1 MFASTAPFRQA
12 FLAHFPERPFSI
24 RFWDGT
30 SIPSTTGGGPTFD
43 IRSPRAFA
51 YALSAPGQLGL
62 GRAYVA
68 GEIVPDE
75 MDATLD
81 VVGTWKPPAIDRK
94 AQAQLAFAAAR
105 ASGLQKPPPVPAAE
119 LKPAGRRHSIVR
131 DQRAVRHH
139 YDVSNEFFAHFLD
152 ESMTY
157 SCAVW
162 DRGATTLEEAQFEK
176 LDMVCRKLDLKPGDY
191 VLDVGSG
198 WGSFA
203 RHAAREYGARV
214 LGITLSPPQAELARQ
229 RTAEAGL
236 SDRIEFQVR
245 DYRDLPAEEFDAVSS
260 IGMVEHVGSR
270 NIDAYL
276 ANLHAIL
283 KPGGRLLNHGIARVR
298 HGDPEAG
305 PFSERYVFPDGAP
318 LHLSR
323 VILAMERARYVIDN
337 VEGLHGQYEKTL
349 QAWVDNL
356 ESDLPRAIE
365 LAGEERVRVWRL
377 YLRAARNGFAT
388 RFLSTFQVRAHK
400 PVE

>member
-1 MFASTAPFRQA
+1 MFARTAPFRQV
-12 FLAHFPERPFSI
+12 LEEQFPERPFTI
-24 RFWDGT
+24 TFWDGT
-30 SIPSTTGGGPTFD
+30 SLPSTTGDGPVFD
-43 IRSPRAFA
+43 VRSPRALA
-51 YALSAPGQLGL
+51 YALSAPGQLGV
-62 GRAYVA
+62 GRAYVT
-68 GEIVPDE
+68 GEIVPSD
-75 MDATLD
+75 MDAAIAI
-81 VVGTWKPPAIDRK
+81 VANWKPPAIDRK
-94 AQAQLAFAAAR
+94 AQAKLALAAVQA
-105 ASGLQKPPPVPAAE
+105 AGIQKPPPIPDAE
-119 LKPAGRRHSIVR
+119 LRPAGRRHSLAR

-214 LGITLSPPQAELARQ
+214 LGITLSPPQAELARK
-229 RTAEAGL
+229 RAEEAGL
-236 SDRIEFQVR
+236 ADKVEFQVR

-270 NIDAYL
+270 NIDAYM
-276 ANLHAIL
+276 ANLFAIL
-283 KPGGRLLNHGIARVR
+283 KPGGRLLNHGIARMR

-305 PFSERYVFPDGAP
+305 QFSERYVFPDGAP

-323 VILAMERARYVIDN
+323 VLLALERSQYVVDH
-337 VEGLHGQYEKTL
+337 VEGLHGQYELTL
-349 QAWVDNL
+349 AEWTRRL
-356 ESDLPRAIE
+356 ESDLDRARE
-365 LAGEERVRVWRL
+365 LVGAERLRVWQL
-377 YLRAARNGFAT
+377 YLRAARNGFET
-388 RFLSTFQVRAHK
+388 RFMSTFQVRAHK
-400 PVE
+400 PD

>member
-1 MFASTAPFRQA
+1 MFANTEPFRRL
-12 FLAHFPERPFSI
+12 FLEVFPDRPFAVT
-24 RFWDGT
+24 FWDGT
-30 SIPSTTGGGPTFD
+30 SLPSTTGDGPTFEV
-43 IRSPRAFA
+43 RSPRAVA

-68 GEIVPDE
+68 GDLIPSD
-75 MDATLD
+75 MDQTLD
-81 VVGTWKPPAIDRK
+81 VVNTWTPPPVDRRM
-94 AQAQLAFAAAR
+94 QVRLALAAAR
-105 ASGLQKPPPVPAAE
+105 AAGIQKPPPVPSAE
-119 LKPAGRRHSIVR
+119 LRPAGRRHSIAR

-139 YDVSNEFFAHFLD
+139 YDVSNDFFARFLD
-152 ESMTY
+152 DSMTY

-162 DRGATTLEEAQFEK
+162 DRGATTLEEAQFCK

-214 LGITLSPPQAELARQ
+214 LGVTLSPPQAELARKL
-229 RTAEAGL
+229 ADEAGL
-236 SDRIEFQVR
+236 ADKLEFQVR

-270 NIDAYL
+270 NIDAYM
-276 ANLHAIL
+276 ANLMTVL
-283 KPGGRLLNHGIARVR
+283 KPGGRLLNHGIARMR

-305 PFSERYVFPDGAP
+305 QFSERYVFPDGAP

-323 VILAMERARYVIDN
+323 VITAMERARYVIDN
-337 VEGLHGQYEKTL
+337 VEGLHGQYERTL
-349 QAWVDNL
+349 QAWIDNL

-365 LAGEERVRVWRL
+365 LAGEERVRVWQL
-377 YLRAARNGFAT
+377 YLRAARNGFQT
-388 RFLSTFQVRAHK
+388 RFMTVYQVRAHK
-400 PVE
+400 PA

>member
-1 MFASTAPFRQA
+1 MLARTEPFRQA
-12 FLAHFPERPFSI
+12 FLTHFPERPFAV

-30 SIPSTTGGGPTFD
+30 SIPSTTGDGPTFD

-68 GEIVPDE
+68 GEIVPDD

-81 VVGTWKPPAIDRK
+81 IVSSWKPPAIDRK
-94 AQAQLAFAAAR
+94 AQLALALAAAR
-105 ASGLQKPPPVPAAE
+105 AAGVQKPPPVPSAE
-119 LKPAGRRHSIVR
+119 LRPSGRRHSIAR

-139 YDVSNEFFAHFLD
+139 YDVSNEFFALFLD
-152 ESMTY
+152 DSMTY

-176 LDMVCRKLDLKPGDY
+176 LDMVCRKLALKSGDY

-214 LGITLSPPQAELARQ
+214 LGITLSPPQAELAR
-229 RTAEAGL
+229 RKALEAGL
-236 SDRIEFQVR
+236 ADRIEFQVR
-245 DYRDLPAEEFDAVSS
+245 DYRDLPADEFDAISS

-270 NIDAYL
+270 NIDAYM
-276 ANLHAIL
+276 ANLYAIL

-305 PFSERYVFPDGAP
+305 QFSERYVFPDGAP

-323 VILAMERARYVIDN
+323 VIMAMENARYVIDN
-337 VEGLHGQYEKTL
+337 VEGLHGNYEKTL
-349 QAWVDNL
+349 AAWTRNL

-365 LAGEERVRVWRL
+365 LAGEERVRVWQL
-377 YLRAARNGFAT
+377 YLRAARNGFET

-400 PVE
+400 PE

>member
-1 MFASTAPFRQA
+1 MLARTEPFRQA
-12 FLAHFPERPFSI
+12 FLAHFPERPFTV

-30 SIPSTTGGGPTFD
+30 SIPSTTGEGPTFD

-62 GRAYVA
+62 GRAYVT
-68 GEIVPDE
+68 GEIVPDD

-81 VVGTWKPPAIDRK
+81 IVSTWKPPAIDRK
-94 AQAQLAFAAAR
+94 AQAQLALAAAR
-105 ASGLQKPPPVPAAE
+105 ASGIQKPPPVPAAE
-119 LKPAGRRHSIVR
+119 LRPAGRRHSIAR

-152 ESMTY
+152 DSMTY

-162 DRGATTLEEAQFEK
+162 DRGATTLEEAQFCK

-198 WGSFA
+198 WGAFA

-236 SDRIEFQVR
+236 SDKIEFQVR

-270 NIDAYL
+270 NIDAYV
-276 ANLHAIL
+276 ANLFSIL

-323 VILAMERARYVIDN
+323 VILAMEKARYVIDN
-337 VEGLHGQYEKTL
+337 VEGLHGNYEKTL
-349 QAWVDNL
+349 AAWTANL

-365 LAGEERVRVWRL
+365 LAGEERVRVWQL
-377 YLRAARNGFAT
+377 YLRAARSGFET
-388 RFLSTFQVRAHK
+388 RFLSTFQVRAHR
-400 PVE
+400 PA

>member
-1 MFASTAPFRQA
+1 MLSRTEPLRQA
-12 FLAHFPERPFSI
+12 LLEHFPERPFTI
-24 RFWDGT
+24 TFWDGT
-30 SIPSTTGGGPTFD
+30 TLPSTDGGGPTFD
-43 IRSPRAFA
+43 VRSPRAFA

-68 GEIVPDE
+68 GEIVPSD
-75 MDATLD
+75 MDQTIAIVANWT
-81 VVGTWKPPAIDRK
+81 PPAIDRK
-94 AQAQLAFAAAR
+94 TQAKLAWAAVQA
-105 ASGLQKPPPVPAAE
+105 AGIQKPPPIPEAE
-119 LKPAGRRHSIVR
+119 LRPAGRRHSIAR

-139 YDVSNEFFAHFLD
+139 YDVSNDFFAHFLD

-162 DRGATTLEEAQFEK
+162 DRGATTLEEAQLEK

-203 RHAAREYGARV
+203 RHAARKYGARV

-229 RTAEAGL
+229 KAAEAGL
-236 SDRIEFQVR
+236 ADKIEFQVR
-245 DYRDLPAEEFDAVSS
+245 DYRDLPADEFDAISS

-270 NIDAYL
+270 NIDAYM
-276 ANLHAIL
+276 ANLFSIL

-305 PFSERYVFPDGAP
+305 QFSERYVFPDGAP

-323 VILAMERARYVIDN
+323 VILAMERSGYVIDN
-337 VEGLHGQYEKTL
+337 VEGLHGQYERTL
-349 QAWVDNL
+349 AEWTRRL
-356 ESDLPRAIE
+356 ESDLDRARE
-365 LAGEERVRVWRL
+365 LVGAERLRVWQL
-377 YLRAARNGFAT
+377 YLRAARNGFET

-400 PVE
+400 PE

>member
-1 MFASTAPFRQA
+1 MLSRTEPFRQA
-12 FLAHFPERPFSI
+12 LLEHFPERPFTI
-24 RFWDGT
+24 TFWDGT
-30 SIPSTTGGGPTFD
+30 TLPSTDGGGPTFD
-43 IRSPRAFA
+43 VRSPRAFA

-62 GRAYVA
+62 GRAYVT
-68 GEIVPDE
+68 GEIVPDD
-75 MDATLD
+75 MDATLEL
-81 VVGTWKPPAIDRK
+81 VSTWTPPAIDRK
-94 AQAQLAFAAAR
+94 AQAQLALAAAR
-105 ASGLQKPPPVPAAE
+105 AAGLQKPPPAPAAE
-119 LKPAGRRHSIVR
+119 LRPAGRRHSIAR

-162 DRGATTLEEAQFEK
+162 DRGAATLEEAQFEK
-176 LDMVCRKLDLKPGDY
+176 LDMVCRKLDLKPGDH
-191 VLDVGSG
+191 VLDVGCG

-203 RHAAREYGARV
+203 QHAAREYGARV
-214 LGITLSPPQAELARQ
+214 LGITLSPPQADLATQ
-229 RTAEAGL
+229 RAAAAGL
-236 SDRIEFQVR
+236 GDKVEFQVR

-323 VILAMERARYVIDN
+323 VILGMERARYVVDD
-337 VEGLHGQYEKTL
+337 VEGLHGQYERTL

-377 YLRAARNGFAT
+377 YLRAARNGFET
-388 RFLSTFQVRAHK
+388 RFMSTFQVRAHK
-400 PVE
+400 PE

>member
-1 MFASTAPFRQA
+1 MLSRTEPFRQA
-12 FLAHFPERPFSI
+12 LLEHFPERPFTI
-24 RFWDGT
+24 TFWDGT
-30 SIPSTTGGGPTFD
+30 TLPSTDGGGPTFD
-43 IRSPRAFA
+43 VRSPRAFA

-68 GEIVPDE
+68 GEIVPSD
-75 MDATLD
+75 MDQTIAIVANWT
-81 VVGTWKPPAIDRK
+81 PPAIDRK
-94 AQAQLAFAAAR
+94 TQAKLAWAAVQA
-105 ASGLQKPPPVPAAE
+105 AGIQKPPPIPEAE
-119 LKPAGRRHSIVR
+119 LRPAGRRHSIAR

-139 YDVSNEFFAHFLD
+139 YDVSNDFFAHFLD

-176 LDMVCRKLDLKPGDY
+176 LDMVCRKLALKPGDY

-203 RHAAREYGARV
+203 RHAARKYGARV

-229 RTAEAGL
+229 KAAEAGL
-236 SDRIEFQVR
+236 ADKIEFQVR
-245 DYRDLPAEEFDAVSS
+245 DYRDLPADEFDAISS

-270 NIDAYL
+270 NIDAYM
-276 ANLHAIL
+276 ANLFSIL

-305 PFSERYVFPDGAP
+305 QFSERYVFPDGAP
-318 LHLSR
+318 LHVSR
-323 VILAMERARYVIDN
+323 VILAMERSGYVIDN
-337 VEGLHGQYEKTL
+337 VEGLHGQYERTL
-349 QAWVDNL
+349 AEWTRRL
-356 ESDLPRAIE
+356 ESDLDRARE
-365 LAGEERVRVWRL
+365 LVGAERLRVWQL
-377 YLRAARNGFAT
+377 YLRAARNGFET

-400 PVE
+400 PE

>member
-1 MFASTAPFRQA
+1 MFARTEPFRQA
-12 FLAHFPERPFSI
+12 LQECFPERPFTI
-24 RFWDGT
+24 TFWDGA
-30 SIPSTTGGGPTFD
+30 IVPSTSGNGPVFE
-43 IRSPRAFA
+43 IRSPRALG

-68 GEIVPDE
+68 GEVVPSD
-75 MDATLD
+75 MDAAMDLVTH
-81 VVGTWKPPAIDRK
+81 WKPPSLDRK
-94 AQAQLAFAAAR
+94 AQARLALAAVR
-105 ASGLQKPPPVPAAE
+105 AAGVQKPPPVPSAE
-119 LKPAGRRHSIVR
+119 LRPAGRRHSIAR

-152 ESMTY
+152 DSMTY

-176 LDMVCRKLDLKPGDY
+176 LDMVCRKLGLTEGDY

-214 LGITLSPPQAELARQ
+214 LGITLSPPQAELARRRAQ
-229 RTAEAGL
+229 EAGL
-236 SDRIEFQVR
+236 ADKVEFQVR
-245 DYRDLPAEEFDAVSS
+245 DYRDLPADEFDAVSS
-260 IGMVEHVGSR
+260 IGMVEHVGNR
-270 NIDAYL
+270 NIDAYM
-276 ANLHAIL
+276 ANLMTVL
-283 KPGGRLLNHGIARVR
+283 KPGGRLLNHGIARAR

-323 VILAMERARYVIDN
+323 VITAIERAGYRIEH
-337 VEGLHGQYEKTL
+337 VEGLHGQYERTL

-356 ESDLPRAIE
+356 ESDLPKAIR
-365 LAGEERVRVWRL
+365 LAGEERVRVWQL
-377 YLRAARNGFAT
+377 YLRAARNGFVT
-388 RFLSTFQVRAHK
+388 RFLTVFQVRATK
-400 PVE
+400 PE

>member
-1 MFASTAPFRQA
+1 MLSRTEPFREA
-12 FLAHFPERPFSI
+12 LLEHFPERPFTI
-24 RFWDGT
+24 TFWDGT
-30 SIPSTTGGGPTFD
+30 TLPSTDGGGPTFD
-43 IRSPRAFA
+43 VRSPRAFA

-68 GEIVPDE
+68 GEIVPSD
-75 MDATLD
+75 MDQTIAI
-81 VVGTWKPPAIDRK
+81 VANWKPPAIDRK
-94 AQAQLAFAAAR
+94 TQAKLAWAAVQA
-105 ASGLQKPPPVPAAE
+105 AGIQKPPPIPEAE
-119 LKPAGRRHSIVR
+119 LRPAGRRHSIAR

-139 YDVSNEFFAHFLD
+139 YDVSNDFFAHFLD

-176 LDMVCRKLDLKPGDY
+176 LDMVCRKLALKPGDY

-203 RHAAREYGARV
+203 RHAARKYGARV

-229 RTAEAGL
+229 KAAEAGL
-236 SDRIEFQVR
+236 ADKIEFQVR
-245 DYRDLPAEEFDAVSS
+245 DYRDLPADEFDAISS

-270 NIDAYL
+270 NIDAYM
-276 ANLHAIL
+276 ANLFSIL

-305 PFSERYVFPDGAP
+305 QFSERYVFPDGAP

-323 VILAMERARYVIDN
+323 VILAMERSGYVIDN
-337 VEGLHGQYEKTL
+337 VEGLHGQYERTL
-349 QAWVDNL
+349 AEWTRRL
-356 ESDLPRAIE
+356 ESDLDRARE
-365 LAGEERVRVWRL
+365 LVGAERLRVWQL
-377 YLRAARNGFAT
+377 YLRAARNGFET

-400 PVE
+400 PE

>member
-1 MFASTAPFRQA
+1 V
-12 FLAHFPERPFSI
+12 
-24 RFWDGT
+24 
-30 SIPSTTGGGPTFD
+30 
-43 IRSPRAFA
+43 
-51 YALSAPGQLGL
+51 

-68 GEIVPDE
+68 GEIVPSD
-75 MDATLD
+75 MDQALEI
-81 VVGTWKPPAIDRK
+81 VGTWKPPAIDRK
-94 AQAQLAFAAAR
+94 TQARLAFAAVQA
-105 ASGLQKPPPVPAAE
+105 AGIQKPPPIPDAE
-119 LKPAGRRHSIVR
+119 LRPAGKRHSMAR

-152 ESMTY
+152 DSMTY

-162 DRGATTLEEAQFEK
+162 DRGATTLEEAQFTK
-176 LDMVCRKLDLKPGDY
+176 LDMVCSKLALKPGDY

-203 RHAAREYGARV
+203 RHAAKEYGARV

-229 RTAEAGL
+229 KAAEAGL
-236 SDRIEFQVR
+236 ADQIEFQVR
-245 DYRDLPAEEFDAVSS
+245 DYRDLPADEFDAVSS

-276 ANLHAIL
+276 ANLYAIL

-323 VILAMERARYVIDN
+323 VILAMERAGYVIDN
-337 VEGLHGQYEKTL
+337 TEGLHGQYERTL
-349 QAWVDNL
+349 AEWTRRLELDVD
-356 ESDLPRAIE
+356 RARE
-365 LAGEERVRVWRL
+365 LVGAERLRVWQL
-377 YLRAARNGFAT
+377 YLRAARNGFET

-400 PVE
+400 PG

>member
-1 MFASTAPFRQA
+1 MFARTAPLRQA
-12 FLAHFPERPFSI
+12 LLEQFPERPFTI
-24 RFWDGT
+24 TFWDGT
-30 SIPSTTGGGPTFD
+30 SLPSTTGDGLVFD
-43 IRSPRAFA
+43 VRSPRALA
-51 YALSAPGQLGL
+51 YALSAPGQLGI
-62 GRAYVA
+62 GRAYVT
-68 GEIVPDE
+68 GELVPNDLDAALDIV
-75 MDATLD
+75 TN
-81 VVGTWKPPAIDRK
+81 WKPPAIDRK
-94 AQAQLAFAAAR
+94 AKAKLALAAVQAAGI
-105 ASGLQKPPPVPAAE
+105 SKPPPIPDAE
-119 LKPAGRRHSIVR
+119 LRPAGRRHSLAR

-176 LDMVCRKLDLKPGDY
+176 LDMVCRKLDLNPGDY

-214 LGITLSPPQAELARQ
+214 LGITLSPPQAELARKRAQ
-229 RTAEAGL
+229 EAGL
-236 SDRIEFQVR
+236 ADKVEFQVR

-270 NIDAYL
+270 NIDAYV
-276 ANLHAIL
+276 ANLFAIL

-323 VILAMERARYVIDN
+323 VLLALERSQYVVDH
-337 VEGLHGQYEKTL
+337 VEGLHGQYELTL
-349 QAWVDNL
+349 AEWTRRL
-356 ESDLPRAIE
+356 ESDLDRARE
-365 LAGEERVRVWRL
+365 LVGAERLRVWQL
-377 YLRAARNGFAT
+377 YLRAARNGFET
-388 RFLSTFQVRAHK
+388 RFMSTFQVRAHK
-400 PVE
+400 PG

>member
-1 MFASTAPFRQA
+1 M
-12 FLAHFPERPFSI
+12 
-24 RFWDGT
+24 
-30 SIPSTTGGGPTFD
+30 
-43 IRSPRAFA
+43 
-51 YALSAPGQLGL
+51 
-62 GRAYVA
+62 
-68 GEIVPDE
+68 
-75 MDATLD
+75 
-81 VVGTWKPPAIDRK
+81 
-94 AQAQLAFAAAR
+94 
-105 ASGLQKPPPVPAAE
+105 
-119 LKPAGRRHSIVR
+119 R

-176 LDMVCRKLDLKPGDY
+176 LDMVCRKLALKPGDY

-236 SDRIEFQVR
+236 ADKIEFQVR

-337 VEGLHGQYEKTL
+337 VEGLHGQYERTL

-356 ESDLPRAIE
+356 ESDLAARDRARGRGARARLAAVPAGGAQRVRDAVPVDVPGPRAQ
-365 LAGEERVRVWRL
+365 ARVGATARPRRSPPARARRRRATRPAPCRRCRRAR
-377 YLRAARNGFAT
+377 RAARPPRCPRRSARARCRSAGSAAT
-388 RFLSTFQVRAHK
+388 AGRQRRRREAAVAGDEDRVRRLRGHAHDARERLAHRRGQDLLQR
-400 PVE
+400 VGVARGARR

>member
-1 MFASTAPFRQA
+1 MLSRTEPFREA
-12 FLAHFPERPFSI
+12 LLEHFPERPFTI
-24 RFWDGT
+24 TFWDGT
-30 SIPSTTGGGPTFD
+30 TLPSTDGGGPTFD
-43 IRSPRAFA
+43 VRSPRAFA

-68 GEIVPDE
+68 GEIVPSD
-75 MDATLD
+75 MDQTIAI
-81 VVGTWKPPAIDRK
+81 VANWKPPAIDRK
-94 AQAQLAFAAAR
+94 TQAKLAWAAVQA
-105 ASGLQKPPPVPAAE
+105 AGIQKPPPIPEAE
-119 LKPAGRRHSIVR
+119 LRPAGRRHSIAR

-139 YDVSNEFFAHFLD
+139 YDVSNDFFAHFLD

-176 LDMVCRKLDLKPGDY
+176 LDMVCRKLALEPGDY

-203 RHAAREYGARV
+203 RHAARKYGARV

-229 RTAEAGL
+229 KAAEAGL
-236 SDRIEFQVR
+236 ADKIEFQVR
-245 DYRDLPAEEFDAVSS
+245 DYRDLPADEFDAISS

-270 NIDAYL
+270 NIDAYM
-276 ANLHAIL
+276 ANLFSIL

-305 PFSERYVFPDGAP
+305 QFSERYVFPDGAP

-323 VILAMERARYVIDN
+323 VILAMERSGYVIDN
-337 VEGLHGQYEKTL
+337 VEGLHGQYERTL
-349 QAWVDNL
+349 AEWTRRL
-356 ESDLPRAIE
+356 ESDLDRARE
-365 LAGEERVRVWRL
+365 LVGAERLRVWQL
-377 YLRAARNGFAT
+377 YLRAARNGFET

-400 PVE
+400 PE

>member
-1 MFASTAPFRQA
+1 V
-12 FLAHFPERPFSI
+12 
-24 RFWDGT
+24 
-30 SIPSTTGGGPTFD
+30 
-43 IRSPRAFA
+43 RA
-51 YALSAPGQLGL
+51 
-62 GRAYVA
+62 A
-68 GEIVPDE
+68 GV
-75 MDATLD
+75 
-81 VVGTWKPPAIDRK
+81 
-94 AQAQLAFAAAR
+94 
-105 ASGLQKPPPVPAAE
+105 QKPPPVPSAE
-119 LKPAGRRHSIVR
+119 LRPQGRRHSIAR

-139 YDVSNEFFAHFLD
+139 YDVSNDFFALFLD
-152 ESMTY
+152 DSMTY

-176 LDMVCRKLDLKPGDY
+176 LDMVCRKLSLEPGDK
-191 VLDVGSG
+191 VLDIGSG
-198 WGSFA
+198 WGAFA
-203 RHAAREYGARV
+203 QHAAREYGADV
-214 LGITLSPPQAELARQ
+214 LGITLSPPQAELATQ
-229 RTAEAGL
+229 RAKAAGL
-236 SDRIEFQVR
+236 GDKVRFEVR
-245 DYRDLPAEEFDAVSS
+245 DYRDLPGDEFDAVSS

-323 VILAMERARYVIDN
+323 VILGMERASYVVDD
-337 VEGLHGQYEKTL
+337 VEGLHGQYERTL

-377 YLRAARNGFAT
+377 YLRAARNGFRT
-388 RFLSTFQVRAHK
+388 RFMSTFQVRAHK
-400 PVE
+400 AD

>member
-1 MFASTAPFRQA
+1 MLSRTEPFRQA
-12 FLAHFPERPFSI
+12 LLEHFPERPFTI
-24 RFWDGT
+24 TFWDGT
-30 SIPSTTGGGPTFD
+30 TLPSTDGGGPTFD
-43 IRSPRAFA
+43 VRSPRAFA

-68 GEIVPDE
+68 GEIVPSD
-75 MDATLD
+75 MDQTIAI
-81 VVGTWKPPAIDRK
+81 VANWKPPAIDRK
-94 AQAQLAFAAAR
+94 TQAKLAWAAVQA
-105 ASGLQKPPPVPAAE
+105 AGIQKPPPIPEAE
-119 LKPAGRRHSIVR
+119 LRPAGRRHSIAR

-139 YDVSNEFFAHFLD
+139 YDVSNDFFAHFLD

-176 LDMVCRKLDLKPGDY
+176 LDMVCRKLALKPGDY

-203 RHAAREYGARV
+203 RHAARKYGARV

-229 RTAEAGL
+229 KAAEAGL
-236 SDRIEFQVR
+236 ADKIEFQVR
-245 DYRDLPAEEFDAVSS
+245 DYRDLPADEFDAISS

-270 NIDAYL
+270 NIDAYM
-276 ANLHAIL
+276 ANLFSIL

-305 PFSERYVFPDGAP
+305 QFSERYVFPDGAP
-318 LHLSR
+318 LHVSR
-323 VILAMERARYVIDN
+323 VILAMERSGYVIDN
-337 VEGLHGQYEKTL
+337 VEGLHGQYERTL
-349 QAWVDNL
+349 AEWTRRL
-356 ESDLPRAIE
+356 ESDLDRARE
-365 LAGEERVRVWRL
+365 LVGAERLRVWQL
-377 YLRAARNGFAT
+377 YLRAARNGFET

-400 PVE
+400 PE

>member
-24 RFWDGT
+24 RFWDGA

-119 LKPAGRRHSIVR
+119 LRPAGRRHSIVR

-229 RTAEAGL
+229 RAAEAGL
-236 SDRIEFQVR
+236 SDMIEFQVR

-323 VILAMERARYVIDN
+323 VILALERARYVIDN
-337 VEGLHGQYEKTL
+337 VEGLHGQYERTL

-365 LAGEERVRVWRL
+365 LAGEERVRVWQL

>member
-1 MFASTAPFRQA
+1 MLSRTEPFRQA
-12 FLAHFPERPFSI
+12 LLEHFPERPFTI
-24 RFWDGT
+24 TFWDGT
-30 SIPSTTGGGPTFD
+30 TLPSTDGGGPTFD
-43 IRSPRAFA
+43 VRSPRAFA

-68 GEIVPDE
+68 GEMVPSDMDQTIAIV
-75 MDATLD
+75 AN
-81 VVGTWKPPAIDRK
+81 WKPPAIDRK
-94 AQAQLAFAAAR
+94 TQAKLAWAAVQA
-105 ASGLQKPPPVPAAE
+105 AGIQKPPPIPEAE
-119 LKPAGRRHSIVR
+119 LRPAGRRHSIAR

-139 YDVSNEFFAHFLD
+139 YDVSNDFFAHFLD

-162 DRGATTLEEAQFEK
+162 DRGATTLEEAQLEK
-176 LDMVCRKLDLKPGDY
+176 LDMVCRKLALKPGDY

-203 RHAAREYGARV
+203 RHAARKYGARV

-229 RTAEAGL
+229 KAAEAGL
-236 SDRIEFQVR
+236 ADKIEFQVR
-245 DYRDLPAEEFDAVSS
+245 DYRDLPADEFDAISS

-270 NIDAYL
+270 NIDAYM
-276 ANLHAIL
+276 ANLFSIL

-305 PFSERYVFPDGAP
+305 QFSERYVFPDGAP

-323 VILAMERARYVIDN
+323 VILAMERSGYVIDN
-337 VEGLHGQYEKTL
+337 VEGLHGQYERTL
-349 QAWVDNL
+349 AEWTRRL
-356 ESDLPRAIE
+356 ESDLDRARE
-365 LAGEERVRVWRL
+365 LVGAERLRVWQL
-377 YLRAARNGFAT
+377 YLRAARNGFET

-400 PVE
+400 PE

>member
-1 MFASTAPFRQA
+1 MLSRTEPFRQA
-12 FLAHFPERPFSI
+12 LLEHFPERPFTI
-24 RFWDGT
+24 TFWDGT
-30 SIPSTTGGGPTFD
+30 TLPSTDGGGPTFD
-43 IRSPRAFA
+43 VRSPRAFA

-68 GEIVPDE
+68 GEIVPSD
-75 MDATLD
+75 MDQTIAIVANWT
-81 VVGTWKPPAIDRK
+81 PPAIDRK
-94 AQAQLAFAAAR
+94 TQAKLAWAAVQA
-105 ASGLQKPPPVPAAE
+105 AGIQKPPPIPEAE
-119 LKPAGRRHSIVR
+119 LRPAGRRHSIAR

-139 YDVSNEFFAHFLD
+139 YDVSNDFFAHFLD

-176 LDMVCRKLDLKPGDY
+176 LDMVCRKLALEPGDY

-203 RHAAREYGARV
+203 RHAARKYGARV

-229 RTAEAGL
+229 KAAEAGL
-236 SDRIEFQVR
+236 ADKIEFQVR
-245 DYRDLPAEEFDAVSS
+245 DYRDLPADEFDAISS

-270 NIDAYL
+270 NIDAYM
-276 ANLHAIL
+276 ANLFSIL

-305 PFSERYVFPDGAP
+305 QFSERYVFPDGAP

-323 VILAMERARYVIDN
+323 VILAMERSGYVIDN
-337 VEGLHGQYEKTL
+337 VEGLHGQYERTL
-349 QAWVDNL
+349 AEWTRRL
-356 ESDLPRAIE
+356 ESDLDRARE
-365 LAGEERVRVWRL
+365 LVGAERLRVWQL
-377 YLRAARNGFAT
+377 YLRAARNGFET

-400 PVE
+400 PE

>member
-1 MFASTAPFRQA
+1 MLSRTEPFRQA
-12 FLAHFPERPFSI
+12 LLEHFPERPFTI
-24 RFWDGT
+24 TFWDGT
-30 SIPSTTGGGPTFD
+30 TLPSTDGGGPTFD
-43 IRSPRAFA
+43 VRSPRAFA

-68 GEIVPDE
+68 GEIVPSD
-75 MDATLD
+75 MDQTIAIVANWT
-81 VVGTWKPPAIDRK
+81 PPAIDRK
-94 AQAQLAFAAAR
+94 TQAKLAWAAVQA
-105 ASGLQKPPPVPAAE
+105 AGIQKPPPIPEAE
-119 LKPAGRRHSIVR
+119 LRPAGRRHSIAR

-139 YDVSNEFFAHFLD
+139 YDVSNDFFAHFLD

-162 DRGATTLEEAQFEK
+162 DRGATTLEEAQLEK
-176 LDMVCRKLDLKPGDY
+176 LDMVCRKLALEPGDY

-203 RHAAREYGARV
+203 RHAARKYGARV

-229 RTAEAGL
+229 KAAEAGL
-236 SDRIEFQVR
+236 ADKIEFQVR
-245 DYRDLPAEEFDAVSS
+245 DYRDLPADEFDAISS

-270 NIDAYL
+270 NIDAYM
-276 ANLHAIL
+276 ANLFSIL

-305 PFSERYVFPDGAP
+305 QFSERYVFPDGAP

-323 VILAMERARYVIDN
+323 VILAMERSGYVIDN
-337 VEGLHGQYEKTL
+337 VEGLHGQYERTL
-349 QAWVDNL
+349 AEWTRRL
-356 ESDLPRAIE
+356 ESDLDRARE
-365 LAGEERVRVWRL
+365 LVGAERLRVWQL
-377 YLRAARNGFAT
+377 YLRAARNGFET

-400 PVE
+400 PE

>member
-1 MFASTAPFRQA
+1 MFSSTAPFREA
-12 FLAHFPERPFSI
+12 FSAHFPERPFAV

-30 SIPSTTGGGPTFD
+30 SLPSTTGTGPTFD

-51 YALSAPGQLGL
+51 YALTAPGQLGL
-62 GRAYVA
+62 SRAYVA
-68 GEIVPDE
+68 GEIVPDD
-75 MDATLD
+75 MDATIEI
-81 VVGTWKPPAIDRK
+81 VGTWKPPAIDRK
-94 AQAQLAFAAAR
+94 AQAQLAIAAAR
-105 ASGLQKPPPVPAAE
+105 AAGLQRPPRAPAAE
-119 LKPAGRRHSIVR
+119 LRPAGRRHSVAR
-131 DQRAVRHH
+131 AQRTVRHH

-236 SDRIEFQVR
+236 ADKVEFQVR

-270 NIDAYL
+270 NIDAYM
-276 ANLHAIL
+276 ANLLAIL
-283 KPGGRLLNHGIARVR
+283 KPGGRLLNHGIARGR

-323 VILAMERARYVIDN
+323 VILAMENARYVIDN

-349 QAWVDNL
+349 AAWTENL

-377 YLRAARNGFAT
+377 YLRAARNGFET
-388 RFLSTFQVRAHK
+388 RFMSTFQVRAHK
-400 PVE
+400 PE

>member
-1 MFASTAPFRQA
+1 MFSSTAPFREA
-12 FLAHFPERPFSI
+12 FSAHFPERPFAV

-30 SIPSTTGGGPTFD
+30 SLPSTTGTGPTFD

-51 YALSAPGQLGL
+51 YALTAPGQLGL
-62 GRAYVA
+62 SRAYVA
-68 GEIVPDE
+68 GEIVPDD
-75 MDATLD
+75 MDATIEI
-81 VVGTWKPPAIDRK
+81 VGTWKPPAIDRK
-94 AQAQLAFAAAR
+94 AQAQLAIAAAR
-105 ASGLQKPPPVPAAE
+105 AAGLQRPPRAPAAE
-119 LKPAGRRHSIVR
+119 LRPAGRRHSVAR

-236 SDRIEFQVR
+236 ADKVEFQVR

-270 NIDAYL
+270 NIDAYM
-276 ANLHAIL
+276 ANLLAIL
-283 KPGGRLLNHGIARVR
+283 KPGGRLLNHGIARGR

-323 VILAMERARYVIDN
+323 VILAMENARYVIDN
-337 VEGLHGQYEKTL
+337 VEGLHGNYEKTL
-349 QAWVDNL
+349 AAWTRNL

-365 LAGEERVRVWRL
+365 LAGEERVRVWQL
-377 YLRAARNGFAT
+377 YLRAARNGFET

-400 PVE
+400 PE